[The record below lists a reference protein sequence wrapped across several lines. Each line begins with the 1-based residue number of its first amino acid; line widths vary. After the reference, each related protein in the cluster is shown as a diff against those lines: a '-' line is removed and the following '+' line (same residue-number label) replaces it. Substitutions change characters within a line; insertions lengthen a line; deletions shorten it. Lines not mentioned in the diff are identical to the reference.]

1 MALSG
6 REGLMRLDVARQKLA
21 LHWNRR
27 IVSRFTRDDARSE
40 LPVALMVPVAP
51 KDCARAARSIPVMRE
66 RIVHPLERV
75 AVIAPV
81 TEETRDLCSALGVE
95 LIDEAQPLAGL
106 LGNGAAGTSG
116 WIKQQFLKLDCPRIL
131 GCENV
136 VTMDSDTY
144 PLRPVSFC
152 RPDGRMVLYNG
163 DPNQAP
169 FHRFTEAA
177 LGGLPTN
184 PSNFV
189 AHCMLFHGPFLDALH
204 DAIETRHR
212 KPWTEALLDLT
223 SQPADKVGSMS
234 EFDLYGQYVCRTFPN
249 RVTQR
254 WYAGIKVTSGQ
265 FSGAAPLPGWK
276 RRFRFVSNH
285 QRG

>member
-1 MALSG
+1 
-6 REGLMRLDVARQKLA
+6 MRQNVAAQKLA

-27 IVSRFTRDDARSE
+27 VVSRFTKDDAPSD

-51 KDCARAARSIPVMRE
+51 KDCARAARSIPLMRE

-81 TEETRDLCSALGVE
+81 TEETRDLCAALDVE
-95 LIDEAQPLAGL
+95 LIDETEPLSDL
-106 LGNGAAGTSG
+106 LNSGASQASG

-152 RPDGRMVLYNG
+152 DAQGRMVLFNG

-169 FHRFTEAA
+169 FHRFTNAA
-177 LGGLPTN
+177 LGGLPTR
-184 PSNFV
+184 PSNYV
-189 AHCMLFHGPFLDALH
+189 AHCMLFHGPFLKALH
-204 DAIETRHR
+204 DAIEARHG

-223 SQPADKVGSMS
+223 SRPIGEVGSMS
-234 EFDLYGQYVCRTFPN
+234 EFDLYGQFVSQTFPD

-254 WYAGIKVTSGQ
+254 WYANIKITPKQ
-265 FSGAAPLPGWK
+265 FAGTDPLPGWK

>member
-1 MALSG
+1 
-6 REGLMRLDVARQKLA
+6 MRLNVARQKLA

-27 IVSRFTRDDARSE
+27 VVSRFTKDDAPSD
-40 LPVALMVPVAP
+40 LPIALMVPVAP
-51 KDCARAARSIPVMRE
+51 KDCARAARSIPLMRD

-75 AVIAPV
+75 AIIAPV
-81 TEETRDLCSALGVE
+81 TEATRDLCSALGVE
-95 LIDEAQPLAGL
+95 LIDEAGPLADL
-106 LGNGAAGTSG
+106 LGDRANGASG

-152 RPDGRMVLYNG
+152 DPDGRMVFYNG

-177 LGGLPTN
+177 LGSLPVP

-189 AHCMLFHGPFLDALH
+189 AHCMLFHGPFLEALH
-204 DAIETRHR
+204 AGIAARHD

-223 SQPADKVGSMS
+223 GQPAATVGSMS
-234 EFDLYGQYVCRTFPN
+234 EFDLYGQFVTQAFPD
-249 RVTQR
+249 RITQR
-254 WYAGIKVTSGQ
+254 WYANIKVTPEQ
-265 FSGAAPLPGWK
+265 FSGAAPLPDWK
-276 RRFRFVSNH
+276 QRFRFVSNH